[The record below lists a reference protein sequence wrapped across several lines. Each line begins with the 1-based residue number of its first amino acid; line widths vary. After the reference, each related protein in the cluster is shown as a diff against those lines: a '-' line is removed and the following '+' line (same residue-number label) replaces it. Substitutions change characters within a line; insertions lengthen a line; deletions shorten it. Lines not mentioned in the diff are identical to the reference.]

1 MRRLP
6 IYFLLD
12 TDVNISEKIKVNYA
26 TVLNSI
32 IKKLRVGF
40 REFER
45 DKLTIDLNII
55 KISDECKIIIS
66 KHSIDDEL
74 NLKLTFDGQS
84 NYLKAIDFLKK
95 TIAKNVNEFYYT
107 PIIISFFT
115 KSIDE
120 NVINLFKR
128 LNFDF
133 GVGNSHPDYCEIFIN
148 QYIDYNYIV
157 LFNDN
162 ITNIFSNFCCT
173 IINNKDVDEYN
184 FRGEIKD
191 NESINLIKQT
201 KQTT

>member
-95 TIAKNVNEFYYT
+95 TIAKR
-107 PIIISFFT
+107 
-115 KSIDE
+115 KSI
-120 NVINLFKR
+120 N
-128 LNFDF
+128 
-133 GVGNSHPDYCEIFIN
+133 
-148 QYIDYNYIV
+148 
-157 LFNDN
+157 
-162 ITNIFSNFCCT
+162 
-173 IINNKDVDEYN
+173 
-184 FRGEIKD
+184 
-191 NESINLIKQT
+191 
-201 KQTT
+201 